1 MLVWDFGVFIVHLE
15 ANGSCKTCV
24 ENLRKWFAINSNPK
38 YLLSMHVWSF
48 LYTTR
53 HHSIYSI
60 YSTLQKRRRFRSFK
74 AFSTLHIFWRIFSGH
89 PDIDSPPNSQQL
101 RRIFREATFFFHYR
115 WVFVW
120 VVWSRSKTIC
130 KKRTGTFHK
139 AVFFARPQLLHHRNR
154 FRVENESTKIGRDI
168 YLALE
173 FRAD

>member
-1 MLVWDFGVFIVHLE
+1 MLVWDFWVFIVHLE

-38 YLLSMHVWSF
+38 YLFMHVWSF

-101 RRIFREATFFFHYR
+101 RRIFREATFFSTTGGFLFG
-115 WVFVW
+115 WFGAGA
-120 VVWSRSKTIC
+120 KLFAE
-130 KKRTGTFHK
+130 KRTGTFHK
-139 AVFFARPQLLHHRNR
+139 VVFSQDLSCFII
-154 FRVENESTKIGRDI
+154 EIG
-168 YLALE
+168 
-173 FRAD
+173 FV